1 MSLSPDT
8 TNPINVMTTPPVGA
22 RCAVLV
28 FADALARDLKRR
40 NWPQSFQPILQTQ
53 PLDAEWSGG
62 ADIHLFTAAVTTA
75 EVALPALLPHITVH
89 AQQGTSFAA
98 RLENAVETLAQL
110 AYDRVVIVGR
120 DCPDL
125 AAEDIARAFALL
137 DQHTLALGP
146 DHRGGCYLIGL
157 HLCDRVKLKG
167 IGWQR
172 NTDCAELTKRFG
184 AANTALL
191 SVKQDLDNLSDVRLL
206 ARSTSRWR
214 QLAAA
219 LLRTLSAGVPT
230 FLPQLFPASRHRLRI
245 AWQLPPP
252 ALATFSLIH

>member
-1 MSLSPDT
+1 MSLSADT
-8 TNPINVMTTPPVGA
+8 TNPNDVMTAPPVGE

-28 FADALARDLKRR
+28 FADVAALDLARRK
-40 NWPQSFQPILQTQ
+40 WPRSFQALLQTQ
-53 PLDAEWSGG
+53 QLDAEWSVG
-62 ADIHLFTAAVTTA
+62 ADVHLFTTA
-75 EVALPALLPHITVH
+75 GLTLPVPHVTVH

-125 AAEDIARAFALL
+125 ATEDIVQAFQLL

-157 HLCDRVKLKG
+157 HLRDRAKLKG

-191 SVKQDLDNLSDVRLL
+191 PVKLDLDTLSDVRLL
-206 ARSTSRWR
+206 ARSNSRWR

-219 LLRTLSAGVPT
+219 LLHTLVAGVLP
-230 FLPQLFPASRHRLRI
+230 FLSQPFITPQHRLRLR
-245 AWQLPPP
+245 WQLPPP
-252 ALATFSLIH
+252 ADSSRAVTN